1 MKYDYKLKCNFG
13 QTLGIGMRLKDTRI
27 WLSYNG
33 KFLNEPSRKEVIK
46 GTTDKKLLKILKD
59 EEEIF

>member
-1 MKYDYKLKCNFG
+1 
-13 QTLGIGMRLKDTRI
+13 MRLKDTRI